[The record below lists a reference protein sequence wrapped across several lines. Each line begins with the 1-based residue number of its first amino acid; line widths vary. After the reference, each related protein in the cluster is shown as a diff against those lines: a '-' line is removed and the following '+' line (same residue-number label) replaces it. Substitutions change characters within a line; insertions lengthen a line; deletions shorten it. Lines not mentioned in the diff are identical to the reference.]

1 MSTHAALNATE
12 AKTESVSSNNELR
25 SLLAEVKAVAEEAR
39 KEFGHLT
46 PQQLN
51 WKPSADEWS
60 IGQCF
65 DHLIKTNETFYPDV
79 ARLIRGE
86 KRKTFWERVPFLSNF
101 WGSMIIK
108 RARPDATMKSK
119 APRVFM
125 PSSSEIDGRVIE
137 KFVAHQDELTEKLKA
152 TEKMDLRRTKV
163 TSPVAKFVTYSLMD
177 AYTILV
183 FHERRHFMQAQRVLQ
198 AEGFPRSQDN

>member
-1 MSTHAALNATE
+1 MSTRAALSDKE
-12 AKTESVSSNNELR
+12 VKAKAVSANNELH
-25 SLLAEVKAVAEEAR
+25 SLLAEVKALAEEAR

-46 PQQLN
+46 PRQLN

-65 DHLIKTNETFYPDV
+65 DHLIKTNETFYTDL

-86 KRKTFWERVPFLSNF
+86 KRKTFWERLPLLSNF

-108 RARPDATMKSK
+108 RARPDTVTKSK

-125 PSSSEIDGRVIE
+125 PSGSEIDGGVIE
-137 KFVAHQDELTEKLKA
+137 KFVAHQGELRERLKA
-152 TEKMDLRRTKV
+152 TEKLDLRRTKV

-183 FHERRHFMQAQRVLQ
+183 FHERRHFMQAERVLQ
-198 AEGFPRSQDN
+198 AEGFPRS